1 MQTSRA
7 AQRQAIFR
15 GCERFLNGHGPRRPQ
30 QELAALA
37 AAAGDDMRDSYGSGG
52 VVEELEREVAELLG
66 KPAAVF
72 MPSGTMAQQIA
83 LRLHAD
89 DARSRVVAFHPTCHL
104 ELHEQR
110 GYSQLHG
117 LDARLVGRRDRV
129 IERSDLEAVVE
140 PLAALLLELPQ
151 REIGGLL
158 PSWEAL
164 GEQAEWARERGVRL
178 HLDGARLWECA
189 PFYQK
194 THAEICAPFD
204 SVYVS
209 FYKALGAIAGAAL
222 AGSVELVQRAR
233 VWQRRHGGNL
243 VSLYPYALSAREG
256 LRLRLGRMAA
266 YRDQARRVA
275 RCLGALPGVRLASEP
290 PQVNLFHA
298 HLPLDG
304 ERLVEAC
311 VELARR
317 EKVALFTH
325 TRACDVPGV
334 ASVEVSIGDGA
345 AALGDEELGL
355 LLRGVFDA
363 ALRPAT

>member
-1 MQTSRA
+1 MKPPTA
-7 AQRQAIFR
+7 TEQRQAAFR
-15 GCERFLNGHGPRRPQ
+15 SCERFLNGHGQRRPRE
-30 QELAALA
+30 ELAALA
-37 AAAGDDMRDSYGSGG
+37 AVAGDVPPDVYGSGG
-52 VVEELEREVAELLG
+52 ALEELESGVAQRLG

-72 MPSGTMAQQIA
+72 MPSGTMAQQIG
-83 LRLHAD
+83 LRIHAD
-89 DARSRVVAFHPTCHL
+89 DAHCRVVGFHPTCHL

-117 LDARLVGRRDRV
+117 LDARLIGRRDRL
-129 IERSDLEAVVE
+129 IELADLEAVPE
-140 PLAALLLELPQ
+140 PLAALVLELPQ

-164 GEQAEWARERGVRL
+164 GEQVEWARRRGVRL

-194 THAEICAPFD
+194 TYAEICALFD

-256 LRLRLGRMAA
+256 LRLRLDRMLA
-266 YRDQARRVA
+266 YREGAQRVA
-275 RCLGALPGVRLASEP
+275 RLLRALPGVRVTPDP
-290 PQVNLFHA
+290 PHTNLFHVY
-298 HLPLDG
+298 LPVDG
-304 ERLVEAC
+304 ERLLDASA
-311 VELARR
+311 ELARR
-317 EKVALFTH
+317 EKVALFTR
-325 TRACDVPGV
+325 TRACEVPGFT
-334 ASVEVSIGDGA
+334 SVEVSIGDGA
-345 AALGDEELGL
+345 AALGDAELGE
-355 LLRGVFDA
+355 LLRGLLA
-363 ALRPAT
+363 SAG